1 MPLRSTCSRALAAS
15 VLSCVVAVA
24 ASAQLHLHKT
34 PAASAAPASAHAS
47 AALSGKGL
55 NDQVEAL
62 LGKMTLGEKIG
73 QLSQY
78 SVGTATGPGAG
89 VGDFDTL
96 VAKGATGSLFNVPG
110 AAKVNHY
117 QHIAMEKSRLHI
129 PLLIGQDIIHGDH
142 TTFPVPLA
150 LAASFDPELVRQTA
164 RQAATESRTDGV
176 NWVFSPMVDIARDA
190 RWGRIVESAGEDPY
204 LGSAMAAAYIHGY
217 QGDSLTDP
225 TSVAACVKHFA
236 AYGAAI
242 AGRDYNTTDMSQIML
257 RQVYLPPYKA
267 AIDAGAVSVM
277 SAFNALNGVPSSA
290 NPFLLTEVLRKD
302 WGFDGLVVSD
312 WGSVR
317 ELIAH
322 SIAADGAGAA
332 QKAVTAGVDMDMQ
345 SDLYRSR
352 LPALVQNGQVPASV
366 IDEAVRRILRVK
378 FAMGLF
384 EHPYAPENAPPY
396 EATAEERALTRKAAE
411 ESFVL
416 LKNDPVT
423 GTGALLPLAKSA
435 KTIALIGPLADSKED
450 MLGSWAGNGDP
461 KDVVTLR
468 AALQQR
474 LGEKLIYAKGT
485 DILSDSSAGY
495 AEAEAAAQKSDL
507 VILALGESGPGMTG
521 EATSRAHLGLPGNQE
536 QLLEILAASGKPV
549 VLVLFD
555 GRPIAIPW
563 AAKHVP
569 AILEAWFP
577 GIEAGPALAAT
588 LFGESNPSGRL
599 PVEFPYSV
607 GQEPLYLAQLPTGRP
622 AGDADLS
629 HPPTGSEDKY
639 LSRYIDSPNAPVFPF
654 GWGLSYSRFSYSP
667 LRIEHTGGSSQAVGQ
682 IRVTA
687 DVKNEGAGAGTEV
700 VQLYLRDKVASVEQP
715 VRELKGFQR
724 VTLASGESK
733 PVTFNLGFDDLA
745 FYNVDLKR
753 VVEPGTFDV
762 WIGGSSQ
769 ATDSGN
775 FTVLQ

>member
-1 MPLRSTCSRALAAS
+1 MPLGLTYRRAVIAGI
-15 VLSCVVAVA
+15 LSCITA
-24 ASAQLHLHKT
+24 ATAAAQIHLRKSS
-34 PAASAAPASAHAS
+34 AASAAPAATHPN
-47 AALSGKGL
+47 AALSGKAL
-55 NDQVEAL
+55 NDRVDTL
-62 LGKMTLGEKIG
+62 LGKMTLAEKIG

-78 SVGTATGPGAG
+78 SVGTATGPGPG

-110 AAKVNHY
+110 AAQVNHF

-150 LAASFDPELVRQTA
+150 LAASFDPELVLQTA
-164 RQAATESRTDGV
+164 RQAAIESRTDGV

-204 LGSAMAAAYIHGY
+204 LGSAMATAYIHGY
-217 QGDSLTDP
+217 QGDNLTDP

-242 AGRDYNTTDMSQIML
+242 AGRDYNTTDMSEITL

-277 SAFNALNGVPSSA
+277 SAFNALNGVPASA
-290 NPFLLTEVLRKD
+290 NPFLLTEVLRKE

-312 WGSVR
+312 WGAVR

-322 SIAADGAGAA
+322 SIAADGAVAA
-332 QKAVTAGVDMDMQ
+332 QKAVNAGVDMDMQ
-345 SDLYRSR
+345 SDLYRPR
-352 LPALVQNGQVPASV
+352 LPGLVQNGQVPISV

-396 EATAEERALTRKAAE
+396 EATADKRALTRKAAE

-423 GTGALLPLAKSA
+423 GAGALLPLGKSA
-435 KTIALIGPLADSKED
+435 KTVALIGPLADSKED
-450 MLGSWAGNGDP
+450 MLGSWAGNGDA
-461 KDVVTLR
+461 KDAVTLR

-474 LGEKLIYAKGT
+474 LGDKLIYAQGT
-485 DILSDSSAGY
+485 EILSDSSAGF

-507 VILALGESGPGMTG
+507 VVLALGESGPGMTG
-521 EATSRAHLGLPGNQE
+521 EATSRTHLGLPGNQE
-536 QLLEILAASGKPV
+536 QLLEAVAATGKPV

-555 GRPIAIPW
+555 GRPTAIPW
-563 AAKHVP
+563 AARHVP

-577 GIEAGPALAAT
+577 GIEAGPAIVAT

-622 AGDADLS
+622 AGDVDLS
-629 HPPTGSEDKY
+629 HPPVNSEEKY
-639 LSRYIDSPNAPVFPF
+639 HSRYIDSPNAPVFPF

-667 LRIEHTGGSSQAVGQ
+667 VRIEHTGGSSQAVGQ

-687 DVKNEGAGAGTEV
+687 DVRNDGAVAGTEV
-700 VQLYLRDKVASVEQP
+700 VQLYLRNTVASVEQP

-724 VTLASGESK
+724 ITLAPGESK

-769 ATDSGN
+769 ATDMGD